1 MSEFKIKDPEKI
13 EFTLTF
19 TMPLSDWKLLAKQ
32 FKANAG
38 GYVEWP
44 ASQFT
49 SDISSMTSQAT
60 QKFYP
65 EAEEDSDV

>member
-1 MSEFKIKDPEKI
+1 MSELKIKDPEKI
-13 EFTLTF
+13 EFSLTF
-19 TMPLSDWKLLAKQ
+19 TMPLSDWQLLKKQ

-49 SDISSMTSQAT
+49 SEIVNMTSQAT

-65 EAEEDSDV
+65 ELEKND